1 MKTTFLGY
9 PRPDGSA
16 GVRNYTLIL
25 PVNRSLNFIASYVA
39 KMVRGVKHFE
49 IPGEGGR
56 PERDRETIVRTA
68 VGLAANAN
76 VGGILLLA
84 VRPDYGYKNMS
95 LGYFL
100 DTIKATGKPFRTVVL
115 TEEGGSYKMLGE
127 TLRVARELAHEVS
140 KTHRA
145 ICDVGKLCFGVK
157 CGMSDPTSG
166 MVGNPVMGH
175 AFDLLI
181 RTGGTGFF
189 GETTEI
195 IGAEEIL
202 AQRAATPEVARKII
216 AAARHWE
223 EKAQS
228 TGEDIRTIN
237 PIPANIAAG
246 ITTLEEKSL
255 GAIAKG
261 GSTAIQDV
269 LLYGERPKGKGLYF
283 IDSWMSSLSL
293 PLCFAASGATII
305 MLQLGGGDMAEAYPM
320 MPAINPTI
328 VSPWLYTT
336 GNKHTY
342 KKSPDNIDFDSS
354 PALDGGRSVQ
364 EMGEALFDHLVDVAS
379 GTSTKMETLNYQ
391 EKLEVYMEGP
401 VL

>member
-1 MKTTFLGY
+1 MKKTFLGY

-16 GVRNYTLIL
+16 GARNYTLII

-49 IPGEGGR
+49 IPAEGGR

-68 VGLAANAN
+68 IGLAANPN
-76 VGGILLLA
+76 VGGIVLLA
-84 VRPDYGYKNMS
+84 VKPKYGYKNMS
-95 LGYFL
+95 PSYFL
-100 DTIKATGKPFRTVVL
+100 DQIKETGKPFRTVVL
-115 TEEGGSYKMLGE
+115 TEEGGSYKMMGE
-127 TLRVARELAHEVS
+127 TLRITRELAREVS
-140 KTHRA
+140 MVHREP
-145 ICDVGKLCFGVK
+145 CDIGKLALGVK

-181 RTGGTGFF
+181 KAGGTGFF

-202 AQRAATPEVARKII
+202 ASRAASPEVAEKII
-216 AAARHWE
+216 AAARYWE
-223 EKAQS
+223 DKAKS
-228 TGEDIRTIN
+228 TGEDIRAIN

-261 GSTAIQDV
+261 GTTPVQDV
-269 LLYGERPKGKGLYF
+269 LMYAERPKGKGLYF

-293 PLCFAASGATII
+293 PLCFTASGATIV
-305 MLQLGGGDMAEAYPM
+305 MYQMGGGDMADTYPM

-336 GNKHTY
+336 GNKYTY

-354 PALDGGRSVQ
+354 PALDGGKSVA
-364 EMGEALFDHLVDVAS
+364 EMGEALLDHLIDIAS
-379 GTSTKMETLNYQ
+379 GTFTKMETLNYQ
-391 EKLEVYMEGP
+391 EELEVYMEGP